1 MMSVGPLTIRS
12 IGKLLIN
19 RPGLPGGRFSGE
31 PPPPLVSLPRSGEK
45 GSRRVM
51 FSRTAT
57 GLSAGWI
64 PRVGTSDFAAVT
76 ALGTEGFVAGLAATP
91 EGSLPA
97 EATDGLAVVGVP
109 GTAFEPDATPEAG
122 FSGDLV
128 TGLAVAFDFAA
139 SLRELGGEPETHAGA
154 GRACFCSYRVGA

>member
-1 MMSVGPLTIRS
+1 
-12 IGKLLIN
+12 
-19 RPGLPGGRFSGE
+19 
-31 PPPPLVSLPRSGEK
+31 
-45 GSRRVM
+45 M

-57 GLSAGWI
+57 GLSAGSI

-109 GTAFEPDATPEAG
+109 GTAFELDAMPEAG
-122 FSGDLV
+122 FAGDLV

-139 SLRELGGEPETHAGA
+139 ALCELGAEPDADAGA
-154 GRACFCSYRVGA
+154 AGAVLVAELVGGTGFGVCACFASGAPLDAA